1 MPLAMPIGALIAL
14 LFGVLVWVL
23 PALKVTAAL
32 LGVAAMVTIIRRPRR
47 GLLLF
52 GVLAT
57 FLPYATVQIGIRTTV
72 SEALL
77 MLVWASLLAHRLFA
91 FSNPPLRLLRTE
103 RWLVVL
109 MLFSA
114 LPFLVGQMT
123 ITAEGNGPINWVRWI
138 FNLSPLFLVPRLLDD
153 EQSREQMT
161 IAILL
166 GTLLM
171 LLLSIPVYLKN
182 GNSTAIISIIGSL
195 GYSNLDTLNQGL
207 SGLSTRMGTP
217 WTHPNIAGGAL
228 AMLLPLAFC
237 FGVTR
242 QGMVRLL
249 GFSVAVLAAAGL
261 LFTGSRGALLSLLV
275 VMGWMARKRVPYV
288 GRMLMAA
295 GVLGALLLM
304 LYPPLQER
312 LLGLFSS
319 DDAST
324 AVRFQEYSH
333 FPDAIKM
340 FPLGIGF
347 KVDPPVPGSGLWG
360 ISNLWLNYVYKLGI
374 PGMLLFIAVTLSWW
388 KEARL
393 TRNVVLLNP
402 DTALWLGT
410 RAGVMVALL
419 SGLFDHYFSF
429 TTVLIALFWLLLGLN
444 LHEARR
450 LQEKAHPIRGN
461 ENETPHDA
469 LARLAPGLAG
479 IRAQD
484 GSEHPG
490 A

>member
-1 MPLAMPIGALIAL
+1 MSLAMPIGVLIAL

-32 LGVAAMVTIIRRPRR
+32 IGIAAMVTIVRRPLR

-91 FSNPPLRLLRTE
+91 LYNPPLNLMRTE
-103 RWLVVL
+103 RWLIAL

-114 LPFLVGQMT
+114 LPFVVGQLT
-123 ITAEGNGPINWVRWI
+123 VNAEGNGPINWVRWL
-138 FNLSPLFLVPRLLDD
+138 FNLSPLFLVPRLLGD
-153 EQSREQMT
+153 EKSREQMT
-161 IAILL
+161 VAMLL
-166 GTLLM
+166 GTLML

-182 GNSTAIISIIGSL
+182 GNSTAIISIIGGL
-195 GYSNLDTLNQGL
+195 GYSNLDTLNEGL
-207 SGLSTRMGTP
+207 SGFSTRMGTP
-217 WTHPNIAGGAL
+217 WTHPNIAGGAM

-237 FGVTR
+237 IGVTR
-242 QGMVRLL
+242 RGAVRTL
-249 GFSVAVLAAAGL
+249 GLAVAVLAAAGL

-275 VMGWMARKRVPYV
+275 VMCWMARKRVPYV

-295 GVLGALLLM
+295 VFLGALLLM
-304 LYPPLQER
+304 FYPPLQER

-319 DDAST
+319 NDAST
-324 AVRFQEYSH
+324 AVRFDEYSH
-333 FPDAIKM
+333 FPDAVKM

-347 KVDPPVPGSGLWG
+347 KVDPPVPGTGLWG

-374 PGMLLFIAVTLSWW
+374 PGMLLFIAVTVSWW

-393 TRNVVLLNP
+393 NGNAVILNR

-410 RAGVMVALL
+410 RAGVMSALL
-419 SGLFDHYFSF
+419 SGFFDHYFSF

-450 LQEKAHPIRGN
+450 LQSKAQS
-461 ENETPHDA
+461 T
-469 LARLAPGLAG
+469 
-479 IRAQD
+479 
-484 GSEHPG
+484 GSDSGERP
-490 A
+490 

>member
-1 MPLAMPIGALIAL
+1 MPLAMPIGVLIAL
-14 LFGVLVWVL
+14 MFGVLVWVL

-32 LGVAAMVTIIRRPRR
+32 IGIAAMVTIVRRPLR

-91 FSNPPLRLLRTE
+91 LYNPPLNLMRTE
-103 RWLVVL
+103 RWLIAL

-114 LPFLVGQMT
+114 LPFVVGQLT
-123 ITAEGNGPINWVRWI
+123 VNAEGNGPINWVRWL
-138 FNLSPLFLVPRLLDD
+138 FNLSPLFLVPRLLGD
-153 EQSREQMT
+153 EKSREQMT
-161 IAILL
+161 IAMLL
-166 GTLLM
+166 GTLLL

-182 GNSTAIISIIGSL
+182 GNSTAIISIIGGL
-195 GYSNLDTLNQGL
+195 GYSNLDTLNEGL
-207 SGLSTRMGTP
+207 SGFSTRMGTP
-217 WTHPNIAGGAL
+217 WTHPNIAGGAM

-237 FGVTR
+237 IGVTR
-242 QGMVRLL
+242 RGAVRTL
-249 GFSVAVLAAAGL
+249 GLAVAVLAAAGL

-275 VMGWMARKRVPYV
+275 VMCWMARKRVPYV

-295 GVLGALLLM
+295 VFLGALLLM
-304 LYPPLQER
+304 FYPPLQER

-319 DDAST
+319 NDAST
-324 AVRFQEYSH
+324 AVRFDEYSH
-333 FPDAIKM
+333 FPDAVKM
-340 FPLGIGF
+340 YPLGIGF
-347 KVDPPVPGSGLWG
+347 KVDPPVPGTGLWG
-360 ISNLWLNYVYKLGI
+360 ISNLWLNYIYKLGI
-374 PGMLLFIAVTLSWW
+374 PGMLLFIAVTVSWW

-393 TRNVVLLNP
+393 NGNAVILNR

-410 RAGVMVALL
+410 RAGVMSALL
-419 SGLFDHYFSF
+419 SGFFDHYFSF

-450 LQEKAHPIRGN
+450 LQSKAQRTVTDSGERP
-461 ENETPHDA
+461 
-469 LARLAPGLAG
+469 
-479 IRAQD
+479 
-484 GSEHPG
+484 
-490 A
+490 

>member
-1 MPLAMPIGALIAL
+1 MPLAMPIGVLIAL
-14 LFGVLVWVL
+14 MFGVLVWVL

-32 LGVAAMVTIIRRPRR
+32 IGIAAMVTIVRRPLR

-91 FSNPPLRLLRTE
+91 LYNPPLNLMRTE
-103 RWLVVL
+103 RWLIAL

-114 LPFLVGQMT
+114 LPFVVGQLT
-123 ITAEGNGPINWVRWI
+123 VNAEGNGPINWVRWL
-138 FNLSPLFLVPRLLDD
+138 FNLSPLFLVPRLLGD
-153 EQSREQMT
+153 EKSREQMT
-161 IAILL
+161 VAMLL
-166 GTLLM
+166 GTLML

-182 GNSTAIISIIGSL
+182 GNSTAIISIIGGL
-195 GYSNLDTLNQGL
+195 GYSNLDTLNEGL
-207 SGLSTRMGTP
+207 SGFSTRMGTP
-217 WTHPNIAGGAL
+217 WTHPNIAGGAM

-237 FGVTR
+237 IGVTR
-242 QGMVRLL
+242 RGAVRTL
-249 GFSVAVLAAAGL
+249 GLAVAVLAAAGL

-275 VMGWMARKRVPYV
+275 VMCWMARKRVPYV

-295 GVLGALLLM
+295 VFLGALLLM
-304 LYPPLQER
+304 FYPPLQER

-319 DDAST
+319 NDAST
-324 AVRFQEYSH
+324 AVRFDEYSH
-333 FPDAIKM
+333 FPDAVKM

-347 KVDPPVPGSGLWG
+347 KVDPPVPGTGLWG
-360 ISNLWLNYVYKLGI
+360 ISNLWLNYIYKLGI
-374 PGMLLFIAVTLSWW
+374 PGMLLFIAVTVSWW

-393 TRNVVLLNP
+393 SGNAVILNR

-410 RAGVMVALL
+410 RAGVMSALL
-419 SGLFDHYFSF
+419 SGFFDHYFSF

-450 LQEKAHPIRGN
+450 LQSKAQRTVTDSGERP
-461 ENETPHDA
+461 
-469 LARLAPGLAG
+469 
-479 IRAQD
+479 
-484 GSEHPG
+484 
-490 A
+490 

>member
-1 MPLAMPIGALIAL
+1 MPLAMPIGVLVAL

-32 LGVAAMVTIIRRPRR
+32 IGIAAMVTIVRRPLR

-91 FSNPPLRLLRTE
+91 LYNPPLNLMRTE
-103 RWLVVL
+103 RWLIAL

-114 LPFLVGQMT
+114 LPFVVGQLT
-123 ITAEGNGPINWVRWI
+123 VNAEGNGPINWVRWL
-138 FNLSPLFLVPRLLDD
+138 FNLSPLFLVPRLLGD
-153 EQSREQMT
+153 EKSREQMT
-161 IAILL
+161 VAMLL
-166 GTLLM
+166 GTLML

-182 GNSTAIISIIGSL
+182 GNSTAIISIIGGL
-195 GYSNLDTLNQGL
+195 GYSNLDTLNEGL
-207 SGLSTRMGTP
+207 SGFSTRMGTP
-217 WTHPNIAGGAL
+217 WTHPNIAGGAM

-237 FGVTR
+237 IGVTR
-242 QGMVRLL
+242 RGAVRTL
-249 GFSVAVLAAAGL
+249 GLAVAVLAAAGL

-275 VMGWMARKRVPYV
+275 VMCWMARKRVPYV

-295 GVLGALLLM
+295 VFLGALLLM
-304 LYPPLQER
+304 FYPPLQER

-319 DDAST
+319 NDAST
-324 AVRFQEYSH
+324 AVRFDEYSH
-333 FPDAIKM
+333 FPDAVKM

-347 KVDPPVPGSGLWG
+347 KVDPPVPGTGLWG
-360 ISNLWLNYVYKLGI
+360 ISNLWLNYIYKLGI
-374 PGMLLFIAVTLSWW
+374 PGMLLFIAVTVSWW

-393 TRNVVLLNP
+393 SGNAVILNR

-410 RAGVMVALL
+410 RAGVMSALL
-419 SGLFDHYFSF
+419 SGFFDHYFSF

-450 LQEKAHPIRGN
+450 LQSKAQRTVTDSGERP
-461 ENETPHDA
+461 
-469 LARLAPGLAG
+469 
-479 IRAQD
+479 
-484 GSEHPG
+484 
-490 A
+490 

>member
-1 MPLAMPIGALIAL
+1 MPLAMPIGVLVAL

-32 LGVAAMVTIIRRPRR
+32 IGIAAMVTIVRRPLR

-91 FSNPPLRLLRTE
+91 LYNPPLNLMRTE
-103 RWLVVL
+103 RWLIAL

-114 LPFLVGQMT
+114 LPFVVGQLT
-123 ITAEGNGPINWVRWI
+123 VNAEGNGPINWVRWL
-138 FNLSPLFLVPRLLDD
+138 FNLSPLFLVPRLLGD
-153 EQSREQMT
+153 EKSREQMT
-161 IAILL
+161 VAMLL
-166 GTLLM
+166 GTLML

-182 GNSTAIISIIGSL
+182 GNSTAIISIIGGL
-195 GYSNLDTLNQGL
+195 GYSNLDTLNEGL
-207 SGLSTRMGTP
+207 SGFSTRMGTP
-217 WTHPNIAGGAL
+217 WTHPNIAGGAM

-237 FGVTR
+237 IGVTR
-242 QGMVRLL
+242 RGAVRTL
-249 GFSVAVLAAAGL
+249 GLAVAVLAAAGL

-275 VMGWMARKRVPYV
+275 VMCWMARKRVPYV

-295 GVLGALLLM
+295 VFLGALLLM
-304 LYPPLQER
+304 FYPPLQER

-319 DDAST
+319 NDAST
-324 AVRFQEYSH
+324 AVRFDEYSH
-333 FPDAIKM
+333 FPDAVKM

-347 KVDPPVPGSGLWG
+347 KVDPPVPGTGLWG
-360 ISNLWLNYVYKLGI
+360 ISNLWLNYIYKLGI
-374 PGMLLFIAVTLSWW
+374 PGMLLFIAVTVSWW

-393 TRNVVLLNP
+393 NGNAVILNR

-410 RAGVMVALL
+410 RAGVMSALL
-419 SGLFDHYFSF
+419 SGFFDHYFSF

-450 LQEKAHPIRGN
+450 LQSKAQRTVSDSGERP
-461 ENETPHDA
+461 
-469 LARLAPGLAG
+469 
-479 IRAQD
+479 
-484 GSEHPG
+484 
-490 A
+490 

>member
-1 MPLAMPIGALIAL
+1 MPLAMPIGVLIAL

-32 LGVAAMVTIIRRPRR
+32 IGIAAMVTIVRRPLR

-91 FSNPPLRLLRTE
+91 LYNPPLNLMRTE
-103 RWLVVL
+103 RWLIAL

-114 LPFLVGQMT
+114 LPFVVGQLT
-123 ITAEGNGPINWVRWI
+123 VNAEGNGPINWARWL
-138 FNLSPLFLVPRLLDD
+138 FNLSPLFLVPRLLGD
-153 EQSREQMT
+153 EKSREQMT
-161 IAILL
+161 IAMLL
-166 GTLLM
+166 GTLLL

-182 GNSTAIISIIGSL
+182 GNSTAIISIIGGL
-195 GYSNLDTLNQGL
+195 GYSNLDTLNEGL
-207 SGLSTRMGTP
+207 SGFSTRMGTP
-217 WTHPNIAGGAL
+217 WTHPNIAGGAM

-237 FGVTR
+237 IGVTR
-242 QGMVRLL
+242 RGAVRAL
-249 GFSVAVLAAAGL
+249 GLAVAVLAAAGL

-275 VMGWMARKRVPYV
+275 VMCWMARKRVPYV
-288 GRMLMAA
+288 SRMLMAA
-295 GVLGALLLM
+295 VFLGALLLM
-304 LYPPLQER
+304 FYPPLQER

-319 DDAST
+319 NDAST
-324 AVRFQEYSH
+324 AVRFDEYSH
-333 FPDAIKM
+333 FPDAVKM

-347 KVDPPVPGSGLWG
+347 KVDPPVPGTGLWG
-360 ISNLWLNYVYKLGI
+360 ISNLWLNYIYKLGI
-374 PGMLLFIAVTLSWW
+374 PGMLLFIAVTVSWW

-393 TRNVVLLNP
+393 SGNAVILNR

-410 RAGVMVALL
+410 RAGVMSALL
-419 SGLFDHYFSF
+419 SGFFDHYFSF
-429 TTVLIALFWLLLGLN
+429 TTVLIALFWLLLGVN

-450 LQEKAHPIRGN
+450 LQSKAQRTVTDSGERP
-461 ENETPHDA
+461 
-469 LARLAPGLAG
+469 
-479 IRAQD
+479 
-484 GSEHPG
+484 
-490 A
+490 

>member
-1 MPLAMPIGALIAL
+1 MPLAMPIGVLIAL

-32 LGVAAMVTIIRRPRR
+32 IGIAAMVTIIRRPLR

-91 FSNPPLRLLRTE
+91 LYNPPLNLMRTE
-103 RWLVVL
+103 RWLIAL

-114 LPFLVGQMT
+114 LPFVVGQLT
-123 ITAEGNGPINWVRWI
+123 VNAEGNGPINWVRWL
-138 FNLSPLFLVPRLLDD
+138 FNLSPLFLVPRLLGD
-153 EQSREQMT
+153 EKSREQMT
-161 IAILL
+161 VAMLL
-166 GTLLM
+166 GTLLL

-182 GNSTAIISIIGSL
+182 GNSTAIISIIGGL
-195 GYSNLDTLNQGL
+195 GYSNLDTLNEGL
-207 SGLSTRMGTP
+207 SGFSTRMGTP
-217 WTHPNIAGGAL
+217 WTHPNIAGGAM

-237 FGVTR
+237 IGVTR
-242 QGMVRLL
+242 RGAVRTL
-249 GFSVAVLAAAGL
+249 GLAVAVLAAAGL

-275 VMGWMARKRVPYV
+275 VMCWMARKRVPYV

-295 GVLGALLLM
+295 VFLGALLLM
-304 LYPPLQER
+304 FYPPLQER

-319 DDAST
+319 NDAST
-324 AVRFQEYSH
+324 AVRFDEYSH
-333 FPDAIKM
+333 FPDAMKM

-347 KVDPPVPGSGLWG
+347 KVDPPVPGTGLWG
-360 ISNLWLNYVYKLGI
+360 ISNLWLNYIYKLGI
-374 PGMLLFIAVTLSWW
+374 PGMLLFIAVTVSWW

-393 TRNVVLLNP
+393 NGNAVILNR

-410 RAGVMVALL
+410 RAGVMSALL
-419 SGLFDHYFSF
+419 SGFFDHYFSF

-450 LQEKAHPIRGN
+450 LQSKAQRTVSDSGERP
-461 ENETPHDA
+461 
-469 LARLAPGLAG
+469 
-479 IRAQD
+479 
-484 GSEHPG
+484 
-490 A
+490 

>member
-1 MPLAMPIGALIAL
+1 MPLAMPIGVLVAL

-32 LGVAAMVTIIRRPRR
+32 IGIAAMVTIVRRPLR

-91 FSNPPLRLLRTE
+91 LYNPPLNLMRTE
-103 RWLVVL
+103 RWLIAL

-114 LPFLVGQMT
+114 LPFVVGQLT
-123 ITAEGNGPINWVRWI
+123 VNAEGNGPINWVRWL
-138 FNLSPLFLVPRLLDD
+138 FNLSPLFLVPRLLGD
-153 EQSREQMT
+153 EKSREQVT
-161 IAILL
+161 IAMLL
-166 GTLLM
+166 GTLML

-182 GNSTAIISIIGSL
+182 GNSTAIISIIGGL
-195 GYSNLDTLNQGL
+195 GYSNLDTLNEGL
-207 SGLSTRMGTP
+207 SGFSTRMGTP
-217 WTHPNIAGGAL
+217 WTHPNIAGGAM

-237 FGVTR
+237 IGVTR
-242 QGMVRLL
+242 RGAVRTL
-249 GFSVAVLAAAGL
+249 GLAVAVLAAAGL

-275 VMGWMARKRVPYV
+275 VMCWMARKRVPYV

-295 GVLGALLLM
+295 VFLGALLLM
-304 LYPPLQER
+304 FYPPLQER

-319 DDAST
+319 NDAST
-324 AVRFQEYSH
+324 AVRFDEYSH
-333 FPDAIKM
+333 FPDAVKM

-347 KVDPPVPGSGLWG
+347 KVDPPVPGTGLWG
-360 ISNLWLNYVYKLGI
+360 ISNLWLNYIYKLGI
-374 PGMLLFIAVTLSWW
+374 PGMLLFIAVTVSWW

-393 TRNVVLLNP
+393 NGNAVILNR

-410 RAGVMVALL
+410 RAGVMSALL
-419 SGLFDHYFSF
+419 SGFFDHYFSF

-450 LQEKAHPIRGN
+450 LQSKAQRTVTDSGERP
-461 ENETPHDA
+461 
-469 LARLAPGLAG
+469 
-479 IRAQD
+479 
-484 GSEHPG
+484 
-490 A
+490 

>member
-1 MPLAMPIGALIAL
+1 MPLAMPIGVLIAL
-14 LFGVLVWVL
+14 MFGVLVWVL

-32 LGVAAMVTIIRRPRR
+32 IGIAAMVTIIRRPLR

-91 FSNPPLRLLRTE
+91 LYNPPLNLMRTE
-103 RWLVVL
+103 RWLIAL

-114 LPFLVGQMT
+114 LPFVVGQLT
-123 ITAEGNGPINWVRWI
+123 VNAEGNGPINWVRWL
-138 FNLSPLFLVPRLLDD
+138 FNLSPLFLVPRLLGD
-153 EQSREQMT
+153 EKSREQMT
-161 IAILL
+161 IAMLL
-166 GTLLM
+166 GTLLL

-182 GNSTAIISIIGSL
+182 GNSTAIISIIGGL
-195 GYSNLDTLNQGL
+195 GYSNLDTLNEGL
-207 SGLSTRMGTP
+207 SGFSTRMGTP
-217 WTHPNIAGGAL
+217 WTHPNIAGGAM

-237 FGVTR
+237 IGVTR
-242 QGMVRLL
+242 RGAVRTL
-249 GFSVAVLAAAGL
+249 GLAVAVLAAAGL

-275 VMGWMARKRVPYV
+275 VMCWMARKRVPYV

-295 GVLGALLLM
+295 VFLGALLLM
-304 LYPPLQER
+304 FYPPLQER

-319 DDAST
+319 NDAST
-324 AVRFQEYSH
+324 AVRFDEYSH
-333 FPDAIKM
+333 FPDAVKM

-347 KVDPPVPGSGLWG
+347 KVDPPVLGTGLWG
-360 ISNLWLNYVYKLGI
+360 ISNLWLNYIYKLGI
-374 PGMLLFIAVTLSWW
+374 PGMLLFIAVTVSWW

-393 TRNVVLLNP
+393 NGNAVILNR

-410 RAGVMVALL
+410 RAGVMSALL
-419 SGLFDHYFSF
+419 SGFFDHYFSF

-450 LQEKAHPIRGN
+450 LQSKAQR
-461 ENETPHDA
+461 T
-469 LARLAPGLAG
+469 
-479 IRAQD
+479 
-484 GSEHPG
+484 GSDSGERP
-490 A
+490 

>member
-1 MPLAMPIGALIAL
+1 MPLAMPIGVLIAL
-14 LFGVLVWVL
+14 MFGVLVWVL

-32 LGVAAMVTIIRRPRR
+32 IGIAAMVTIVRRPLR

-91 FSNPPLRLLRTE
+91 LYNPPLNLMRTE
-103 RWLVVL
+103 RWLIAL

-114 LPFLVGQMT
+114 LPFVVGQLT
-123 ITAEGNGPINWVRWI
+123 VNAEGNGPINWVRWL
-138 FNLSPLFLVPRLLDD
+138 FNLSPLFLVPRLLGD
-153 EQSREQMT
+153 EKSREQMT
-161 IAILL
+161 IAMLL
-166 GTLLM
+166 GTLLL
-171 LLLSIPVYLKN
+171 LLLSIPVYLKS
-182 GNSTAIISIIGSL
+182 GNSTAIISIIGGL
-195 GYSNLDTLNQGL
+195 GYSNLDTLNEGL
-207 SGLSTRMGTP
+207 SGFSTRMGTP
-217 WTHPNIAGGAL
+217 WTHPNIAGGAM

-237 FGVTR
+237 IGVTR
-242 QGMVRLL
+242 RGAVRTL
-249 GFSVAVLAAAGL
+249 GLAVAVLAAAGL

-275 VMGWMARKRVPYV
+275 VMCWMARKRVPYV

-295 GVLGALLLM
+295 VFLGALLLM
-304 LYPPLQER
+304 FYPPLQER

-319 DDAST
+319 NDAST
-324 AVRFQEYSH
+324 AVRFDEYSH
-333 FPDAIKM
+333 FPDAVKM

-347 KVDPPVPGSGLWG
+347 KVDPPVPGTGLWG
-360 ISNLWLNYVYKLGI
+360 ISNLWLNYIYKLGI
-374 PGMLLFIAVTLSWW
+374 PGMLLFIAVTVSWW

-393 TRNVVLLNP
+393 SGNAVILNR

-410 RAGVMVALL
+410 RAGVMSALL
-419 SGLFDHYFSF
+419 SGFFDHYFSF

-450 LQEKAHPIRGN
+450 LQSKAQRTVTDSGERP
-461 ENETPHDA
+461 
-469 LARLAPGLAG
+469 
-479 IRAQD
+479 
-484 GSEHPG
+484 
-490 A
+490 

>member
-1 MPLAMPIGALIAL
+1 MPLAMPVGVLIAL

-32 LGVAAMVTIIRRPRR
+32 IGIAAMVTIIRRPLR

-52 GVLAT
+52 GILAT

-91 FSNPPLRLLRTE
+91 LYNPPLNLMRTE
-103 RWLVVL
+103 RWLIAL

-114 LPFLVGQMT
+114 LPFLVGQLT
-123 ITAEGNGPINWVRWI
+123 VNTEGNGPINWVRWL
-138 FNLSPLFLVPRLLDD
+138 FNLSPLFLVPRLLGD
-153 EQSREQMT
+153 EKSREQM
-161 IAILL
+161 AVAMLL
-166 GTLLM
+166 GTLLL

-182 GNSTAIISIIGSL
+182 GNSTAIISIIGGL
-195 GYSNLDTLNQGL
+195 GYSNLDTLNEGL
-207 SGLSTRMGTP
+207 SGFSTRMGTP
-217 WTHPNIAGGAL
+217 WTHPNIAGGAM

-237 FGVTR
+237 IGVTR
-242 QGMVRLL
+242 QGAVRTL
-249 GFSVAVLAAAGL
+249 GLAVAVLAAAGL
-261 LFTGSRGALLSLLV
+261 LLTGSRGALLSLLA
-275 VMGWMARKRVPYV
+275 VMCWMARKRVPYV

-295 GVLGALLLM
+295 VFLGALLLM
-304 LYPPLQER
+304 FYPPLQER

-319 DDAST
+319 NDAST
-324 AVRFQEYSH
+324 AVRFDEYSH
-333 FPDAIKM
+333 FPDAMKM

-347 KVDPPVPGSGLWG
+347 KVDPPVPGTGLWG
-360 ISNLWLNYVYKLGI
+360 ISNLWLNYIYKLGI
-374 PGMLLFIAVTLSWW
+374 PGMLLFIAVTVSWW

-393 TRNVVLLNP
+393 NGNAVILNR

-410 RAGVMVALL
+410 RAGVMCAML
-419 SGLFDHYFSF
+419 SGFFDHYFSF

-450 LQEKAHPIRGN
+450 LQSKAQRTVSDSGERP
-461 ENETPHDA
+461 
-469 LARLAPGLAG
+469 
-479 IRAQD
+479 
-484 GSEHPG
+484 
-490 A
+490 